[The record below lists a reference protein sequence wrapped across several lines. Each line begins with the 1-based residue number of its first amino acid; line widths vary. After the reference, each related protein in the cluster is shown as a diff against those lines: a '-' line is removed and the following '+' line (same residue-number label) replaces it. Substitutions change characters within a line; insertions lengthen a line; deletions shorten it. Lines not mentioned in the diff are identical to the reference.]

1 MMKSFSLKKV
11 LERLQQ
17 VSPSQVVTPIKK
29 SLVLL
34 RKIPTPM
41 LLLSIAAHGLLL
53 FAIGISYSVK
63 QKQQP
68 QKLIPANPE
77 PLNLTTIKPGE
88 SLFNPA
94 TSLVPSKNPVQ
105 ANPNPLLVSQLPK
118 VPTVT
123 STGITQT
130 PPPPPPV
137 LPTATANQ
145 TPPIPVVP
153 TATANQTPPIPV
165 VPTATQTSSTTPESN
180 TSEASAPPIPSSHKR
195 TNAAQKPQQR
205 KKTPVATST
214 SNTEPKPNKNTDTQT
229 TEVTEISLEKPSP
242 ETQKNPIPEDNS
254 NNNSDNNSTSEAN
267 SDSSPATKL
276 PEYRTTQP
284 GSFNLFTGELD
295 KQSLQTED
303 KLDEVVAFFEKELP
317 DAGYD
322 IKKLTNESDAKVY
335 QISKGGQTQYLHLFE
350 QSGKGTVIIFSDKQ
364 IERKSQTN
372 VSKDV
377 PEENTFDNT
386 LKAINEE
393 LALTENTNFTEPDK
407 FTTSVPGFKKV
418 LGTAEGK
425 TPDELAQLVNKK
437 LEAQGFKV
445 SQVNTYSN
453 GPVFQVKKGAFTQFI
468 NFVPAA
474 EDMGTIIILW
484 DKAP

>member
-11 LERLQQ
+11 LEHLQQ
-17 VSPSQVVTPIKK
+17 VSPPKVVTPIKK

-34 RKIPTPM
+34 RKLPTPM

-68 QKLIPANPE
+68 QKPAPANPE

-118 VPTVT
+118 VPTVP

-130 PPPPPPV
+130 PPPPPV

-153 TATANQTPPIPV
+153 TATQNQTYK
-165 VPTATQTSSTTPESN
+165 ATSESN
-180 TSEASAPPIPSSHKR
+180 TQEAPPPPTPSLPRR
-195 TNAAQKPQQR
+195 TNATPKLQQI
-205 KKTPVATST
+205 KQTPVVTNT
-214 SNTEPKPNKNTDTQT
+214 SNTEAKPNKNTDTQT
-229 TEVTEISLEKPSP
+229 TEVTEITLGKPPS
-242 ETQKNPIPEDNS
+242 ETQKNPIAEDNS

-267 SDSSPATKL
+267 SNNSSAIKL
-276 PEYRTTQP
+276 PEYKKTEP
-284 GSFNLFTGELD
+284 GSFNLFAGELD

-335 QISKGGQTQYLHLFE
+335 QISKDGQTQYLHLFE
-350 QSGKGTVIIFSDKQ
+350 QSGKGTVIIFADKQ
-364 IERKSQTN
+364 IERKSQDN
-372 VSKDV
+372 LSKEVS
-377 PEENTFDNT
+377 EENTFDNT
-386 LKAINEE
+386 LKTINEE
-393 LALTENTNFTEPDK
+393 LALAENANFTEPDK
-407 FTTSVPGFKKV
+407 FAASVPGFKKV

-445 SQVNTYSN
+445 LQVNTYSN
-453 GPVFQVKKGAFTQFI
+453 GTVFQVKKGDFTQFI

-474 EDMGTIIILW
+474 EDKGTIIILW

>member
-11 LERLQQ
+11 LGHLQQ
-17 VSPSQVVTPIKK
+17 VSPPQVVIPIKK

-41 LLLSIAAHGLLL
+41 LLLSIAAHSLLL

-68 QKLIPANPE
+68 QKPAPTNPE

-105 ANPNPLLVSQLPK
+105 RNPNPLLVSQLPK
-118 VPTVT
+118 VPTVSST
-123 STGITQT
+123 SITQA
-130 PPPPPPV
+130 PPPPPV
-137 LPTATANQ
+137 I
-145 TPPIPVVP
+145 PIV
-153 TATANQTPPIPV
+153 TANQTPPIPV
-165 VPTATQTSSTTPESN
+165 VPTATQNQNSSTTPESN
-180 TSEASAPPIPSSHKR
+180 TPEVLAPVTPISPRR

-205 KKTPVATST
+205 KQTPFVTST
-214 SNTEPKPNKNTDTQT
+214 SNTEAKPNKNTDTQT
-229 TEVTEISLEKPSP
+229 TEVTEISLEKPSS
-242 ETQKNPIPEDNS
+242 ETQKNPIPKDNF
-254 NNNSDNNSTSEAN
+254 NNNSENNSTSEAN
-267 SDSSPATKL
+267 SDSSPVIKL
-276 PEYRTTQP
+276 PEYKKTQP

-317 DAGYD
+317 DAGYN
-322 IKKLTNESDAKVY
+322 IKKMTNESDAKVY
-335 QISKGGQTQYLHLFE
+335 QISKDDQTQYLHLFE

-393 LALTENTNFTEPDK
+393 LALTENANFTEPDK

-418 LGTAEGK
+418 LGTAEDK

-445 SQVNTYSN
+445 SQVNIYSN
-453 GPVFQVKKGAFTQFI
+453 GPVFQVKKGGFTQFI

-474 EDMGTIIILW
+474 EDKGTIIILW
-484 DKAP
+484 EKAP